1 MAEIFCPSC
10 RLQQPTRHVFCVR
23 CGAQLPTTL
32 LAEAAKQSRW
42 FAGVPVALDDPR
54 GAFLKVSRYL
64 REQTFRT
71 NEGEVTIPGHHVRF
85 SVWVGDE
92 ARCVVSL
99 PETEARDL
107 ASFITAQALDGEA
120 LSLPERG

>member
-1 MAEIFCPSC
+1 MFCPSC
-10 RLQQPTRHVFCVR
+10 RLQQPTRHVFCIR
-23 CGAQLPTTL
+23 CGTQLPTRL
-32 LAEAAKQSRW
+32 LADAAKQSRW
-42 FAGVPVALDDPR
+42 FAGVPVAPDDPR

-71 NEGEVTIPGHHVRF
+71 TEGEVTIPGRHVRF

-92 ARCVVSL
+92 ARCAVSL

-107 ASFITAQALDGEA
+107 AGFITAQDRDTEDLPLDQG
-120 LSLPERG
+120 G